1 MAKTTVH
8 LDDAMVERL
17 RRYVPPRGL
26 NRFINQA
33 LAEKIDALE
42 RAQVEAAM
50 REGYVST
57 RADREELATDWDV
70 LDVEGWPA

>member
-8 LDDAMVERL
+8 LDDALVERL
-17 RRYVPPRGL
+17 RRHVPPRRL
-26 NRFINQA
+26 NRFINQT

-50 REGYVST
+50 REGYVAT

-70 LDVEGWPA
+70 LDAEGWPT